1 MADQFSDVSSES
13 WLGRIG
19 GSIVGVLVGF
29 VFILIAVVL
38 LAVNEKRAVTTA
50 KSLKEGATSVVS
62 VEPGSVDASND
73 KKLIHVSGD
82 ATTAEVL
89 SDPKFAISANALR
102 LARDVAMY
110 QWKEDEK
117 SETRKNLGGSTE
129 TVKTYTYEKVWSDKK
144 IDSSKFKHPQDH
156 ENPGAML
163 AENVTIVAK
172 KGMLG
177 AFQLTPGVIGKMQ
190 GDEALTPTDEDL
202 GKLKPALKDKAKLC
216 DEGFYFGGD
225 PTAPVIGD
233 QRVTFKV
240 LKPGTFSVLA
250 QQLGQTF
257 APYPTHAGD
266 EIELVESGAVT
277 AAGMFQHAESENA
290 MLTWILRAVG
300 FIVVS
305 IGIGL
310 ILRPIAVF
318 GDVVP
323 IVGGILGAGLG
334 VAAILVGLVI
344 TLVTIAVA
352 WIFVRPVLGVV
363 LLVLAIAAFIFGHR
377 LGKGQKA
384 AVVTA
389 APAN

>member
-1 MADQFSDVSSES
+1 M
-13 WLGRIG
+13 
-19 GSIVGVLVGF
+19 GVLVGF
-29 VFILIAVVL
+29 VFIVIAVIL
-38 LAVNEKRAVTTA
+38 LSYNEKRAVTTA
-50 KSLKEGATSVVS
+50 KSLKEGAASVVS

-117 SETRKNLGGSTE
+117 SETKKNLGGSTE

-144 IDSSKFKHPQDH
+144 IDSSKFKHAQDH

-163 AENVTIVAK
+163 ADNVTIVAK
-172 KGMLG
+172 KATLG
-177 AFQLTPGVIGKMQ
+177 AFQLTPGVIGKMR
-190 GDEALTPTDEDL
+190 GDEALTPTDADL
-202 GKLKPALKDKAKLC
+202 GKLKPELKDKARLC

-250 QQLGQTF
+250 QQVGQTF

-266 EIELVESGAVT
+266 EIERVESGTVT
-277 AAGMFQHAESENA
+277 AGAMFQHAESENA

-300 FIVVS
+300 FVVVS

-377 LGKGQKA
+377 LGKGRKA
-384 AVVTA
+384 GVATA
-389 APAN
+389 AQAT